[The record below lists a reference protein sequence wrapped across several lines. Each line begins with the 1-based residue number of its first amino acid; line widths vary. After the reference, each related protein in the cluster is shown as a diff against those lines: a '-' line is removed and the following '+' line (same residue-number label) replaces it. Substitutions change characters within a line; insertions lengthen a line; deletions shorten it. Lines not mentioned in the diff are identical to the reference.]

1 MRFRQ
6 ATISAAVLLLALA
19 GAASAG
25 LYQGVILADN
35 PEGYWRLGDSAA
47 TAVDATGNGHAG
59 TYLNGVAQGQA
70 GALVGDPDGAAGFN
84 GSNHKVDIPYSADLN
99 PVSFSFECWAKVA
112 PGTDGGHRSPM
123 TSRANS
129 PQSGYIFYAQG
140 GRWQFWTGPGWQT
153 VFAPTGSVVQDEWA
167 HLVGTYDA
175 TTQEKKLYINGQ
187 LAGMATGVTV
197 TPNPSAPLRI
207 GAGATEGGGAY
218 FFRGDI
224 DEAAVY
230 DTALSNVQI
239 RRHYNAAHATEAIL
253 RDFANPGGVGLGAD
267 ASGLVLAGRTGASP
281 TLSNPDGTLVL
292 GGGGTGGAVYTGGL
306 PGILFTEPLVIE
318 TEACYVN
325 GDAPDSQSNAY
336 MGLKALHLMGTSSSG
351 TDRKGGLWAQFQ
363 PYTTGSAHM
372 RIGFQ
377 SAATSGGDLWY
388 DSAAQATVSGFADAN
403 APFTMQLLIEGLE
416 DDDAIVFKVLQS
428 AWSGELETTVA
439 AYRDALPGGDIRNT
453 FDAVLAE
460 LRADPS
466 LMNYGFI
473 STAARD
479 DGYNYLD
486 AYYYVPEP
494 ATMALVGAGLLALA
508 RRRRRA

>member
-1 MRFRQ
+1 MGR
-6 ATISAAVLLLALA
+6 ASCVWAVALA
-19 GAASAG
+19 ALLCVGSAQAG
-25 LYQGVILADN
+25 LYSGIVMGDS
-35 PEGYWRLGDSAA
+35 PVGYWRLGDAGA
-47 TAVDATGNGHAG
+47 TAADATGNGHTG
-59 TYLNGVAQGQA
+59 TYLNGVTQGQT

-84 GSNHKVDIPYSADLN
+84 GTNQKVDIAYSADLN
-99 PVSFSFECWAKVA
+99 PASFTVECWAKVA
-112 PGTDGGHRSPM
+112 PGTDGSYRSPM
-123 TSRANS
+123 TSRISS
-129 PQSGYIFYAQG
+129 PADGYIFYAQG
-140 GRWQFWTGPGWQT
+140 GRWQFWTGPGWQQ
-153 VFAPTGSVVQDEWA
+153 VLAPAGSVAQGDWA

-175 TTQEKKLYINGQ
+175 TAQEKKLYLNGQ

-207 GAGATEGGGAY
+207 GAGGTEGGGNY
-218 FFRGDI
+218 FFRGDV

-230 DTALSNVQI
+230 SGTLTDHQI

-306 PGILFTEPLVIE
+306 PDILFTEPLLIE
-318 TEACYVN
+318 TEAYYVN
-325 GDAPDSQSNAY
+325 GDAPASQSNAY
-336 MGLKALHLMGTSSSG
+336 MGLKALHLMGTGSSG
-351 TDRKGGLWAQFQ
+351 TARKGGLWAQFQ
-363 PYTTGSAHM
+363 PYTTGSAHV

-377 SAATSGGDLWY
+377 SAATSGGDLWF
-388 DSAAQATVSGFADAN
+388 DSAASATVSGFADAN

-416 DDDAIVFKVLQS
+416 DDDAIVFKILQS
-428 AWSGELETTVA
+428 AWSRELATTVG
-439 AYRDALPGGDIRNT
+439 AYRNALPAGDIRNT
-453 FDAVLAE
+453 FDVVLGE

-473 STAARD
+473 STSTRVE
-479 DGYNYLD
+479 GYNYLD
-486 AYYYVPEP
+486 AFYYVPEP
-494 ATMALVGAGLLALA
+494 ASLALVGAGLLALV